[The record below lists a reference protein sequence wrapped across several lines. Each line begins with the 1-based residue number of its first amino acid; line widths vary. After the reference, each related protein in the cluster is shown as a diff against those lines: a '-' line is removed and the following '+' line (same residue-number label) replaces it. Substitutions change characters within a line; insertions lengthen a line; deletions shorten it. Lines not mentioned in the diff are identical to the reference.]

1 MKIHSTKQSELLDVP
16 NLQKG
21 KSPTP
26 SKRCLIPK
34 ASKSPS
40 NIEITQ
46 TYGLT
51 RGNNL
56 KSKTTPVT
64 EDNSFLTIDKD
75 ENQWIQ
81 QNNLFKSIE
90 GKDLLNSLEKK
101 LQTISSIEK
110 KVSSEGNIEKE
121 G

>member
-1 MKIHSTKQSELLDVP
+1 M
-16 NLQKG
+16 
-21 KSPTP
+21 
-26 SKRCLIPK
+26 
-34 ASKSPS
+34 
-40 NIEITQ
+40 
-46 TYGLT
+46 
-51 RGNNL
+51 
-56 KSKTTPVT
+56 T